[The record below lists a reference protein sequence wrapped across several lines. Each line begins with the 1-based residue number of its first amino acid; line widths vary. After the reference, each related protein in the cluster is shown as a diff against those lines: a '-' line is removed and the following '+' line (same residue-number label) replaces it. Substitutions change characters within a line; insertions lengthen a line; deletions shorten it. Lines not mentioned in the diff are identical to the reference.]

1 MLTNDW
7 RLGAHLPNSISVT
20 LTARSSFVVCLRFTL
35 RIVCFLRTMSQ
46 NPIWDFFVKG
56 QQDASKAKC
65 VTCGKDYSLGS
76 DKPKLQTVTGLKS
89 HLAKH
94 HKEINAEY
102 QKRAGERIKENA
114 TKKLKLDES
123 VAVSEPN
130 LAQLSIPQFKERKA
144 AYPDDVVQRIDKVI
158 MDMIIVDM
166 LPYSAVEGEA
176 FKRLNFADPNG
187 PRRFEAK
194 SEKYYRTTLMPATY
208 DKVANQVKK
217 LLTEAQWISFTTDAW
232 SNATKSCSLLSFTG
246 HFVHESVRRKVV
258 LGAMVL
264 EDDHTGAYLASKLKE
279 AITRWGIESKIH
291 VGVRDNA
298 ANMVA
303 ALRIA
308 AVVDIGCVAHTLQLV
323 LHDALFMQSSV
334 ESVVKKARKIVSHF
348 KHSEQACRHL
358 AECQKSCDIPEHK
371 LIQDVETRWN
381 STYLM
386 LQRVAEQRKA
396 LNLYSVERGS
406 ITTLTNPEWELAE
419 RVVLLLK
426 PFYEATLEIC
436 SDDACISIVI
446 PLIAMLTGKLQST
459 TEDHGLL
466 QMKAALRDALGRRFA
481 YVKESS
487 PMTAATMLD
496 PRFKDV
502 YFNVQEKEAA
512 KEEILNFLRSTVDD
526 SDTPTETGVRADD
539 RATSSSSSDNVA
551 TSSTAGQSY

>member
-1 MLTNDW
+1 
-7 RLGAHLPNSISVT
+7 
-20 LTARSSFVVCLRFTL
+20 
-35 RIVCFLRTMSQ
+35 MSQ

-56 QQDASKAKC
+56 QQDASKATC
-65 VTCGKDYSLGS
+65 TTCGKDYSLGS

-94 HKEINAEY
+94 HKDINAAY
-102 QKRAGERIKENA
+102 QKRVGERIKENA
-114 TKKLKLDES
+114 AKKLKLDES
-123 VAVSEPN
+123 VAVSEPKMV
-130 LAQLSIPQFKERKA
+130 QPSIPQFKERKA
-144 AYPDDVVQRIDKVI
+144 VYPDDVVQRIDKVI

-166 LPYSAVEGEA
+166 LPYSVVEGEA

-194 SEKYYRTTLMPATY
+194 SEKYYRTKLMPATY
-208 DKVANQVKK
+208 DKVAKQVNE
-217 LLTEAQWISFTTDAW
+217 LLRDAQWISFTTDAW
-232 SNATKSCSLLSFTG
+232 SNATKSCSLLSFTA
-246 HFVHESVRRKVV
+246 HFVHGSVRRKVI

-264 EDDHTGAYLASKLKE
+264 EEDHTGAYLASKLKE

-291 VGVRDNA
+291 VGLRDNA

-303 ALRIA
+303 AMRIA
-308 AVVDIGCVAHTLQLV
+308 AVVDVGCVAHTLQLV

-334 ESVVKKARKIVSHF
+334 ESVVKKTRKIVSHF

-386 LQRVAEQRKA
+386 LQRVCEQRKA

-481 YVKESS
+481 YIRESP
-487 PMTAATMLD
+487 PMIAATMLD

-502 YFNVQEKEAA
+502 YFNGQEKEAA
-512 KEEILNFLRSTVDD
+512 KEEILNFLRSTVTVDD
-526 SDTPTETGVRADD
+526 SDTPTETGVRAAD
-539 RATSSSSSDNVA
+539 RATSSSSSDNAV
-551 TSSTAGQSY
+551 TSSTAGQ